1 MVQFVVGEGVS
12 FASLHPFLHP
22 FLAGSVLLN
31 RCSMVAE
38 QNCEMR
44 WRQKR
49 KILHTL
55 CAENE

>member
-31 RCSMVAE
+31 RRSMAAE
-38 QNCEMR
+38 QNREMR
-44 WRQKR
+44 
-49 KILHTL
+49 
-55 CAENE
+55 